1 MRVVSR
7 SKVDRTRANEGN
19 AMSILDAKAINFS
32 AAERRDALTNVVAS
46 FIVKIPPK
54 SGWWHAI
61 PTHRKRSIFKSDA
74 LFPHFGTVLG
84 LPDHVTSESLCEA

>member
-7 SKVDRTRANEGN
+7 SKVDRMHTNKGN
-19 AMSILDAKAINFS
+19 TMSILDAKAINFL

-54 SGWWHAI
+54 SGWWHKI
-61 PTHRKRSIFKSDA
+61 PTHRKGRIF
-74 LFPHFGTVLG
+74 
-84 LPDHVTSESLCEA
+84 